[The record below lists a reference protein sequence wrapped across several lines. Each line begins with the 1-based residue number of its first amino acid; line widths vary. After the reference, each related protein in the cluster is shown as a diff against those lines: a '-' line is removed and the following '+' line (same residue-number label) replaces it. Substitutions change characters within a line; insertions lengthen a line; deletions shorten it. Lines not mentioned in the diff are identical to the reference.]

1 MWMGRRKQRIG
12 EREGEYWQKTEH
24 FGNLTELKR
33 QNIML
38 QEPNPLK

>member
-1 MWMGRRKQRIG
+1 MWMGRRKQRIRG
-12 EREGEYWQKTEH
+12 REGDWQKTEH

-38 QEPNPLK
+38 EEPNPLK